1 MTISIGKSV
10 AEIEVMAV
18 SNESS
23 ELDMAEIQLSRYIRE
38 RWTIAKFAKQEF
50 TERFLKCERQRRGV
64 YDPER
69 AMEIARTGGS
79 DIFMRL
85 TDIKCRAAQSWI
97 RDVMQ
102 SMNDRPF
109 ALEPSE
115 EPEIPVEV
123 KMGIIDMV
131 RQEAELFVQSGARIH
146 PEAFRTRL
154 EVVHDQIKLKI
165 KEEAKDA
172 ARRME
177 DKIEDQLAEGNFK
190 NALNDFIDDFVTFPT
205 AILKGPSVRRRKNIK
220 WGSGYLPIVVTD
232 FQREFERVSPYDIF
246 PSPSSSGPND
256 GYLIQR
262 HRLNRSELQSLRGVP
277 GYSTNQIDQVLER
290 YGDKGFREAL
300 ASDQER
306 DSLEGK
312 PVHSFY
318 TNELIE
324 ALEFWGSAK
333 GETLIEWGM
342 SKKDIEEKKE
352 YDINAWMIGPFVIK
366 AVVNPD
372 PLGKRPYEIASWCHI
387 PGAFWGVAL
396 PEQMRDTQI
405 MCNAAARSLAN
416 NMAIA
421 SGPQVEV
428 SVDRLPDGE
437 DVTSMYPWKIW
448 QTTSDRTGGG
458 QSAIRFY
465 QPGMN
470 SDVLLGVYQSF
481 MRQADEVTGIPNYIY
496 GSGAGGSGAG
506 RTASGLSM
514 LMDNAAKGIKQSI
527 ATIDNTIAG
536 VVSRLYI
543 HNMMYDSDQYVKG
556 DFRVVAKGATGF
568 IAREQLQVRRNEFLA
583 ATGNQIDL
591 QIVGLEGRAYLLR
604 EVARTLQ
611 MDTDKLVPDQEVLK
625 FNQEQQ
631 QQLAAMQAMQQASQQ
646 PAPAELDV
654 VGNPA
659 GGTDANMVTP
669 ISMRDGGIVQ
679 NKFNADGEGY
689 DYETARRYQ
698 MQPDSTGHWGS
709 RVELNDRD
717 RPKNLPDGTGLMLK
731 GSKHETWDK
740 AVTGEQEAGYKIIKQ
755 GDRYYSVPV
764 RN

>member
-1 MTISIGKSV
+1 
-10 AEIEVMAV
+10 
-18 SNESS
+18 
-23 ELDMAEIQLSRYIRE
+23 
-38 RWTIAKFAKQEF
+38 
-50 TERFLKCERQRRGV
+50 
-64 YDPER
+64 
-69 AMEIARTGGS
+69 
-79 DIFMRL
+79 
-85 TDIKCRAAQSWI
+85 
-97 RDVMQ
+97 
-102 SMNDRPF
+102 
-109 ALEPSE
+109 
-115 EPEIPVEV
+115 
-123 KMGIIDMV
+123 
-131 RQEAELFVQSGARIH
+131 
-146 PEAFRTRL
+146 
-154 EVVHDQIKLKI
+154 
-165 KEEAKDA
+165 
-172 ARRME
+172 
-177 DKIEDQLAEGNFK
+177 
-190 NALNDFIDDFVTFPT
+190 
-205 AILKGPSVRRRKNIK
+205 
-220 WGSGYLPIVVTD
+220 
-232 FQREFERVSPYDIF
+232 
-246 PSPSSSGPND
+246 
-256 GYLIQR
+256 
-262 HRLNRSELQSLRGVP
+262 
-277 GYSTNQIDQVLER
+277 
-290 YGDKGFREAL
+290 
-300 ASDQER
+300 
-306 DSLEGK
+306 
-312 PVHSFY
+312 
-318 TNELIE
+318 
-324 ALEFWGSAK
+324 
-333 GETLIEWGM
+333 
-342 SKKDIEEKKE
+342 
-352 YDINAWMIGPFVIK
+352 
-366 AVVNPD
+366 
-372 PLGKRPYEIASWCHI
+372 
-387 PGAFWGVAL
+387 
-396 PEQMRDTQI
+396 
-405 MCNAAARSLAN
+405 
-416 NMAIA
+416 
-421 SGPQVEV
+421 
-428 SVDRLPDGE
+428 
-437 DVTSMYPWKIW
+437 
-448 QTTSDRTGGG
+448 
-458 QSAIRFY
+458 
-465 QPGMN
+465 
-470 SDVLLGVYQSF
+470 VLLGVYQSF